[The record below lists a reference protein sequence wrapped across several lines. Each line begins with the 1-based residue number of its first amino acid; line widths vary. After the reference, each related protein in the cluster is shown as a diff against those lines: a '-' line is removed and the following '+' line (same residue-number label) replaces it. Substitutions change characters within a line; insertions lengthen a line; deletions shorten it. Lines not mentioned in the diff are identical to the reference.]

1 MSGLSLRLC
10 CVWDVALITCY
21 FEGLLILTA
30 YEFLYLISSSAL
42 VVGLVLTFNE
52 YHLQHVWNRKEN
64 ALSYSTLYHP
74 ELQLM
79 KVELHDKLSILGGNE
94 TIPLKDIKQKL
105 TPDLLIKLYSVLDYY
120 EDMSLAYFHNIA
132 DGDVLFDLIG
142 PPLISYRNQLKDFIE
157 DQRTTRNMKDLWIK
171 MENLSVLWQQ
181 KIDRN
186 MLCKPAE

>member
-1 MSGLSLRLC
+1 MTIYEIFQTIFS
-10 CVWDVALITCY
+10 A
-21 FEGLLILTA
+21 ILAIGVVIAA
-30 YEFLYLISSSAL
+30 YEYRS
-42 VVGLVLTFNE
+42 
-52 YHLQHVWNRKEN
+52 QHKWNRKEN

-79 KVELHDKLSILGGNE
+79 KVELHDKLSIMSGNKI
-94 TIPLKDIKQKL
+94 IPLKDIKQKL

-157 DQRTTRNMKDLWIK
+157 DQRTTRNMKDLWIN
-171 MENLSVLWQQ
+171 MENLSILWEL
-181 KIDRN
+181 KIN
-186 MLCKPAE
+186 K